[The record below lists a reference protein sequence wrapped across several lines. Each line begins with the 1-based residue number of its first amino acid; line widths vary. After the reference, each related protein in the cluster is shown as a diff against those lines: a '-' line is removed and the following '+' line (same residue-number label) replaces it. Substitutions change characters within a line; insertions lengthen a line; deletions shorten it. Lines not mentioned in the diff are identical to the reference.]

1 MPSLLLALL
10 LLAPPEGG
18 WKAEQAGE
26 GVEISSREV
35 KGHRVR
41 EVRVVGEIEAPPAA
55 VCRALAD
62 TDRYPETMAYVKE
75 ARLVAR
81 DPDGTLHVYFRVS
94 PPVVSDRDYTL
105 RLRLAGARQGRT
117 TYQVTWTPSD
127 RGPPPRDGVV
137 RVTLNTGGWRLEPLD
152 GGRRTRATYHL
163 LTDPAGS
170 VPAFAA
176 NMANQKALP
185 ELFARLRT
193 AACLPRYL
201 KATEP
206 SRSHP

>member
-1 MPSLLLALL
+1 MPTLLLALL
-10 LLAPPEGG
+10 MVSPPEGG
-18 WKAEQAGE
+18 WKAERAGD
-26 GVEISSREV
+26 GVEISSRAV
-35 KGHRVR
+35 AGHRVR
-41 EVRVVGEIEAPPAA
+41 ELRVIGEIEAPPAA
-55 VCRALAD
+55 VFRVLAD

-81 DPDGTLHVYFRVS
+81 EPDGTLHAYFRVS

-105 RLRLAGARQGRT
+105 RLVLVGPGEGRT
-117 TYQVTWTPSD
+117 TLEVAWTLSD

-152 GGRRTRATYHL
+152 GGRRTRATYQL

-170 VPAFAA
+170 VPTFAA

-193 AACLPRYL
+193 TARLPRYL

-206 SRSHP
+206 SRSPP